1 MVKIIA
7 LDGPASVG
15 KSTLA
20 KKISIELNYPLLI
33 SGKLYRAV
41 AYEVLINKINLNDKN
56 KILQCIKKIDLDELE
71 SNNLY
76 SSKIDMLSSIISRKK
91 YVRNELIKYQ
101 RHFPIKYG
109 KGKKIV
115 IIEGRDIATVIFPEA
130 EFKIFLWADAQVR
143 AERRYLQIRKNGK
156 KANLKRIYEEINKR
170 DKADLN
176 RKVAPLRPHS
186 NSVLLDTTYLD
197 IEQSFNSVIKILNI

>member
-1 MVKIIA
+1 MGMMEQ
-7 LDGPASVG
+7 L
-15 KSTLA
+15 
-20 KKISIELNYPLLI
+20 
-33 SGKLYRAV
+33 
-41 AYEVLINKINLNDKN
+41 
-56 KILQCIKKIDLDELE
+56 
-71 SNNLY
+71 
-76 SSKIDMLSSIISRKK
+76 
-91 YVRNELIKYQ
+91 
-101 RHFPIKYG
+101 YG
-109 KGKKIV
+109 KRKKIV

-130 EFKIFLWADAQVR
+130 EFKIFLWADAHVR